1 MATAKDSVLAEMAL
15 WNAEMTQDGPSSS
28 SSVGHPQSGVTY
40 AAASSLWMATL
51 FHGLFY
57 CVFLGVFVNMSI
69 FFWCVFELTLC
80 TIVFNNLFAFNR
92 E

>member
-15 WNAEMTQDGPSSS
+15 RNAEMTQDGPSSS
-28 SSVGHPQSGVTY
+28 VGHPQSGVTC

-57 CVFLGVFVNMSI
+57 CVFE
-69 FFWCVFELTLC
+69 CVC
-80 TIVFNNLFAFNR
+80 K
-92 E
+92 